1 MMSNFFSNLKIAI
14 GMGIVCHIV
23 FSFQIDNLFLIKL
36 VSFNVRI
43 FKSATTA
50 TDFMIFLKDDLF
62 YGLVPTH
69 SGTWKGIIYF
79 QSTCIF
85 VKYVICVLF

>member
-43 FKSATTA
+43 FKSATPA
-50 TDFMIFLKDDLF
+50 TDFTIFLKDDLF
-62 YGLVPTH
+62 MVWFLHILAHGKV
-69 SGTWKGIIYF
+69 SF
-79 QSTCIF
+79 IF
-85 VKYVICVLF
+85 KVHAYL

>member
-36 VSFNVRI
+36 VSCNVRI
-43 FKSATTA
+43 FKSAATA

-62 YGLVPTH
+62 MVWFLHILAHGKV
-69 SGTWKGIIYF
+69 S
-79 QSTCIF
+79 SIF
-85 VKYVICVLF
+85 KVHAYL